1 MVSGENGARAVLEA
15 LDFFKLVTRERV
27 RFQCLVDALHSNG
40 TSFAFKRFVKA
51 FLAAFSYPLSLSTPA
66 RDIILFLNTVVNTA
80 TDLEE
85 RLEIRAD
92 LIYSGILPTVE
103 KLKQLCFDE
112 LGKDFAVSPL
122 DLALTN
128 SSSGGL

>member
-1 MVSGENGARAVLEA
+1 MG
-15 LDFFKLVTRERV
+15 
-27 RFQCLVDALHSNG
+27 
-40 TSFAFKRFVKA
+40 
-51 FLAAFSYPLSLSTPA
+51 

-112 LGKDFAVSPL
+112 LGKDFAVSP
-122 DLALTN
+122 
-128 SSSGGL
+128 SSCCPLSNGVT

>member
-1 MVSGENGARAVLEA
+1 MLYIQMEQVLPLNGKGSFLIFPH
-15 LDFFKLVTRERV
+15 LT
-27 RFQCLVDALHSNG
+27 
-40 TSFAFKRFVKA
+40 TS
-51 FLAAFSYPLSLSTPA
+51 
-66 RDIILFLNTVVNTA
+66 DIILFLNTVVNTA

-112 LGKDFAVSPL
+112 LGKDFAV
-122 DLALTN
+122 
-128 SSSGGL
+128 GQ